1 VAVLAFGVADW
12 FFIPPLHT
20 LTIRHPVDAIALVVF
35 LTVAVAVSA
44 VGERA
49 ARRTVLAARSQA
61 EAEALARLAAS
72 SVLSAG
78 EEALPNLLSQLRE
91 TFGLTAVAVLSPVP
105 TDGQVVGNVAVPA
118 GSPNGLPAGIRSGLS
133 PGSANVLPV
142 QGPAGVPVAVPTA
155 VLTGRAGWRVEAS
168 AGAPVPTRPEEAS
181 FSAALDEGSVLAL
194 AGGELVG
201 EDTRL
206 LNSFVAQLRVA
217 QAGRRLQAEAAWA
230 GELAESNRLRTALLA
245 AVSHDLRTPL
255 ASIKASASSLL
266 SDEVDWSQDAI
277 RGFARTIEGEADRLN
292 AVVSNLLDM
301 SRLQTGALHLK
312 CRAVGLEEVV
322 SAALASLSG
331 DMTTLTVDVPDSL
344 PTVEADPALLERAVA
359 NVVDNALSWS
369 PSGRQVRVEAGEVGD
384 RVDLRV
390 IDQGPGIPMSE
401 RDRVFQPFQRLGDRG
416 RVTPNGVGLGLAVAR
431 GFVEAMGGEILVED
445 TPGGGTTMVLSLRR
459 SE

>member
-1 VAVLAFGVADW
+1 
-12 FFIPPLHT
+12 
-20 LTIRHPVDAIALVVF
+20 
-35 LTVAVAVSA
+35 
-44 VGERA
+44 
-49 ARRTVLAARSQA
+49 
-61 EAEALARLAAS
+61 
-72 SVLSAG
+72 
-78 EEALPNLLSQLRE
+78 
-91 TFGLTAVAVLSPVP
+91 
-105 TDGQVVGNVAVPA
+105 
-118 GSPNGLPAGIRSGLS
+118 
-133 PGSANVLPV
+133 
-142 QGPAGVPVAVPTA
+142 
-155 VLTGRAGWRVEAS
+155 VEAS

-181 FSAALDEGSVLAL
+181 FSAPLDEGSVLAL

-217 QAGRRLQAEAAWA
+217 QAGRRLVAEAAWA

-266 SDEVDWSQDAI
+266 SDEVHWSPEAI
-277 RGFARTIEGEADRLN
+277 QGFAHTIEGEADRLN

-312 CRAVGLEEVV
+312 LRAVGLEEVV
-322 SAALASLSG
+322 SAALASLSRESPN
-331 DMTTLTVDVPDSL
+331 LTVDVPDSL
-344 PTVEADPALLERAVA
+344 PAVEADPALLERSVA

-369 PSGRQVRVEAGEVGD
+369 PAGRPVRVEAGEVGDD

-390 IDQGPGIPMSE
+390 IDQGPGIPLGD
-401 RDRVFQPFQRLGDRG
+401 RDRVFQPFQRLGDTG

-431 GFVEAMGGEILVED
+431 GFVEAMGGELLVED
-445 TPGGGTTMVLSLRR
+445 TPGGGTTIVLSLRR